1 MPFPFVLPT
10 TSSFSFSTSFSCE
23 SHPSLPLTASTYRGV
38 VRDALKKHKR
48 LPPSAQSPH
57 ISSLITAL
65 NAYLP
70 YLFAIDAGLTRK
82 GPHAAEITVSQ
93 TAPLAIE
100 WRPTLSDS
108 HVPGRE
114 PPRVKVQSLDHEVA
128 FVLATLAH
136 AYTLAGRIALQPLY
150 VTSVAAPSA
159 QERTVAIQTA
169 TKHLLEAA
177 SLYDH
182 VATRAEGSSSP
193 APSVDIS
200 PPVLRGLA
208 SQAHAEATL
217 LAVLKDDP
225 YPAVVSQTRNEADK
239 EWMYRTPS
247 LPKVRAHLFA
257 RLSLAAAEHASQ
269 AATLCGT
276 RLSGAPPL
284 NPALLRYLDDTRRTS
299 RARACRFFAIDAE
312 IAGET
317 GTALA
322 WLRAALQ
329 ELGVESRTDAAATAA
344 KKSSL
349 GAGFSRLRKD
359 WAEKRE
365 DKKVER
371 ETAWGAD
378 GGKMEETRV
387 IEHLEVKWTKIND
400 LDFATPESVSQPSR
414 QVTTQAIPTTGSVL
428 AQMPS
433 GREIHTIKPFQ
444 PAELDR
450 SVLEATRAPPDRSD
464 DFGEALSSD
473 DEAKGQQ
480 HTEPPGA
487 YPGARQDHHG
497 GSSYY

>member
-1 MPFPFVLPT
+1 MSRVGAGGAQSGINISRPRHQIPPTRATSFLETLRSSGSSVLWFFDSMPFPFVLPT

-38 VRDALKKHKR
+38 VRDGLKKHKR

-150 VTSVAAPSA
+150 VISVAAPSA

-247 LPKVRAHLFA
+247 LPK
-257 RLSLAAAEHASQ
+257 
-269 AATLCGT
+269 
-276 RLSGAPPL
+276 
-284 NPALLRYLDDTRRTS
+284 
-299 RARACRFFAIDAE
+299 
-312 IAGET
+312 
-317 GTALA
+317 
-322 WLRAALQ
+322 
-329 ELGVESRTDAAATAA
+329 
-344 KKSSL
+344 
-349 GAGFSRLRKD
+349 
-359 WAEKRE
+359 
-365 DKKVER
+365 
-371 ETAWGAD
+371 
-378 GGKMEETRV
+378 MEETRV

-400 LDFATPESVSQPSR
+400 LVSFFLLFFLPDASPPPLLSRVVLRNPKDLTTPESVSQPSR

-450 SVLEATRAPPDRSD
+450 SVLEATRAPPRP
-464 DFGEALSSD
+464 
-473 DEAKGQQ
+473 Q
-480 HTEPPGA
+480 
-487 YPGARQDHHG
+487 R
-497 GSSYY
+497 

>member
-70 YLFAIDAGLTRK
+70 YLLAIDAGLTRK
-82 GPHAAEITVSQ
+82 GLHATEITVSQ

-182 VATRAEGSSSP
+182 VATRAEGSSNP

-200 PPVLRGLA
+200 APVLRGLA

-239 EWMYRTPS
+239 EWMNATPS
-247 LPKVRAHLFA
+247 PPKFRANLFP
-257 RLSLAAAEHASQ
+257 RLHLAAAE
-269 AATLCGT
+269 
-276 RLSGAPPL
+276 PP
-284 NPALLRYLDDTRRTS
+284 S
-299 RARACRFFAIDAE
+299 
-312 IAGET
+312 
-317 GTALA
+317 
-322 WLRAALQ
+322 
-329 ELGVESRTDAAATAA
+329 
-344 KKSSL
+344 
-349 GAGFSRLRKD
+349 
-359 WAEKRE
+359 
-365 DKKVER
+365 
-371 ETAWGAD
+371 
-378 GGKMEETRV
+378 
-387 IEHLEVKWTKIND
+387 
-400 LDFATPESVSQPSR
+400 
-414 QVTTQAIPTTGSVL
+414 
-428 AQMPS
+428 
-433 GREIHTIKPFQ
+433 
-444 PAELDR
+444 
-450 SVLEATRAPPDRSD
+450 
-464 DFGEALSSD
+464 
-473 DEAKGQQ
+473 
-480 HTEPPGA
+480 
-487 YPGARQDHHG
+487 
-497 GSSYY
+497 

>member
-70 YLFAIDAGLTRK
+70 YLLAIDAGLTRK
-82 GPHAAEITVSQ
+82 GLHATEITVSQ

-182 VATRAEGSSSP
+182 VATRAEGSSNP

-200 PPVLRGLA
+200 APVLRGLA

-276 RLSGAPPL
+276 RLPG
-284 NPALLRYLDDTRRTS
+284 
-299 RARACRFFAIDAE
+299 

-329 ELGVESRTDAAATAA
+329 ELGVESRTDAAAAAA

-387 IEHLEVKWTKIND
+387 IEHLEIKWTKIND
-400 LDFATPESVSQPSR
+400 L
-414 QVTTQAIPTTGSVL
+414 VTTQAIPTTGSVL

-450 SVLEATRAPPDRSD
+450 SVLEAARAPPDRSD

-480 HTEPPGA
+480 HADPPGA

>member
-70 YLFAIDAGLTRK
+70 YLLAIDAGLTRK
-82 GPHAAEITVSQ
+82 GLHATEITVSQ

-182 VATRAEGSSSP
+182 VATRAEGSSNP

-200 PPVLRGLA
+200 APVLRGLA

-217 LAVLKDDP
+217 LA
-225 YPAVVSQTRNEADK
+225 
-239 EWMYRTPS
+239 
-247 LPKVRAHLFA
+247 
-257 RLSLAAAEHASQ
+257 
-269 AATLCGT
+269 
-276 RLSGAPPL
+276 
-284 NPALLRYLDDTRRTS
+284 
-299 RARACRFFAIDAE
+299 

-329 ELGVESRTDAAATAA
+329 ELGVESRTDAAAAAA

-387 IEHLEVKWTKIND
+387 IEHLEIKWTKIND
-400 LDFATPESVSQPSR
+400 L
-414 QVTTQAIPTTGSVL
+414 VTTQAIPTTGSVL

-450 SVLEATRAPPDRSD
+450 SVLEAARAPPDRSD

-480 HTEPPGA
+480 HADPPGA

>member
-82 GPHAAEITVSQ
+82 GLHATEITVSQ

-177 SLYDH
+177 SLYAH
-182 VATRAEGSSSP
+182 VATRAEGSSDP

-200 PPVLRGLA
+200 APVLRGLA

-276 RLSGAPPL
+276 RLPGAPPL

-329 ELGVESRTDAAATAA
+329 ELGVESRTDAAAAAA

-400 LDFATPESVSQPSR
+400 L
-414 QVTTQAIPTTGSVL
+414 VTTQAIPTTGSVL

-450 SVLEATRAPPDRSD
+450 SVLEAARAPPDRSD

-480 HTEPPGA
+480 HADPPGA

>member
-10 TSSFSFSTSFSCE
+10 TSSFSFSTSFNCE

-65 NAYLP
+65 NGYLP
-70 YLFAIDAGLTRK
+70 YLFAIDAGLTRR
-82 GPHAAEITVSQ
+82 GPLADEITVTQ
-93 TAPLAIE
+93 KAPLTIE

-108 HVPGRE
+108 NVPGRE
-114 PPRVKVQSLDHEVA
+114 APRVKVQSLDHEIA
-128 FVLATLAH
+128 FVLSTLAH
-136 AYTLAGRIALQPLY
+136 AYTLAGRIALHPLY
-150 VTSVAAPSA
+150 VTSVAAPSP

-169 TKHLLEAA
+169 TKHLLDAA
-177 SLYDH
+177 SIYDH
-182 VATRAEGSSSP
+182 LATRAEGSPNP
-193 APSVDIS
+193 APCADVS

-257 RLSLAAAEHASQ
+257 RLSIAAAEHAAHAS
-269 AATLCGT
+269 ALCAT
-276 RLSGAPPL
+276 RLPGAAPL
-284 NPALLRYLDDTRRTS
+284 HPALLRYLDDTRRTS

-312 IAGET
+312 LASET

-329 ELGVESRTDAAATAA
+329 ELGVDSSRGDAAAA
-344 KKSSL
+344 KKSSF
-349 GAGFSRLRKD
+349 GAGLSRLRKD

-378 GGKMEETRV
+378 GGKMEEIRV
-387 IEHLEVKWTKIND
+387 IEHLEAKWTKIND
-400 LDFATPESVSQPSR
+400 LVNT
-414 QVTTQAIPTTGSVL
+414 QVIPPTGALL

-433 GREIHTIKPFQ
+433 GREMHTLKPY
-444 PAELDR
+444 PPPELDR
-450 SVLEATRAPPDRSD
+450 SVLEATRAPPDRND

-473 DEAKGQQ
+473 DEAKG
-480 HTEPPGA
+480 HPDPPGA
-487 YPGARQDHHG
+487 YPGSRQDQG

>member
-82 GPHAAEITVSQ
+82 GLHATEITVSQ

-150 VTSVAAPSA
+150 VTSVAAPLA

-177 SLYDH
+177 SLYAH
-182 VATRAEGSSSP
+182 VATRAEGSSDP

-200 PPVLRGLA
+200 APVLRGLA

-247 LPKVRAHLFA
+247 LPK
-257 RLSLAAAEHASQ
+257 
-269 AATLCGT
+269 
-276 RLSGAPPL
+276 
-284 NPALLRYLDDTRRTS
+284 
-299 RARACRFFAIDAE
+299 

-329 ELGVESRTDAAATAA
+329 ELGVESRTDAAAAAA

-400 LDFATPESVSQPSR
+400 L
-414 QVTTQAIPTTGSVL
+414 VTTQAIPTTGSVL

-450 SVLEATRAPPDRSD
+450 SVLEAARAPPDRSD

-480 HTEPPGA
+480 HADPPGA
-487 YPGARQDHHG
+487 GQRGWSRSVAVCYISLVIKHRLPASCKVSYAKNVHG
-497 GSSYY
+497 PAHP

>member
-70 YLFAIDAGLTRK
+70 YLLAIDAGLTRK
-82 GPHAAEITVSQ
+82 GLHATEITVSQ

-182 VATRAEGSSSP
+182 VATRAEGSSNP

-200 PPVLRGLA
+200 APVLRGLA

-276 RLSGAPPL
+276 RLPGVPPL

-329 ELGVESRTDAAATAA
+329 ELGVESRTDAAAAAA

-387 IEHLEVKWTKIND
+387 IEHLEIKWTKIND
-400 LDFATPESVSQPSR
+400 LVSFFFYIYCQMLSCSPSVPLD
-414 QVTTQAIPTTGSVL
+414 L
-428 AQMPS
+428 ARP
-433 GREIHTIKPFQ
+433 
-444 PAELDR
+444 
-450 SVLEATRAPPDRSD
+450 
-464 DFGEALSSD
+464 
-473 DEAKGQQ
+473 
-480 HTEPPGA
+480 
-487 YPGARQDHHG
+487 
-497 GSSYY
+497 